1 MIGSPKNPSIETE
14 LYASGLYML
23 LIEPRENELA
33 HSLLIE
39 CFKYNNHTTYY
50 LFQIDHNNF
59 FSEVVMSYAALFSNF
74 LP

>member
-1 MIGSPKNPSIETE
+1 
-14 LYASGLYML
+14 ML

-39 CFKYNNHTTYY
+39 CFKYNNYTTYY

-59 FSEVVMSYAALFSNF
+59 FSGVVMSYAALFSNF

>member
-1 MIGSPKNPSIETE
+1 
-14 LYASGLYML
+14 ML

-39 CFKYNNHTTYY
+39 CFKYNNYTTYY

-59 FSEVVMSYAALFSNF
+59 FSGVVMSYAALFSNF
-74 LP
+74 LPRRLRVDP